1 MKNVWPECITRIY
14 TASGG
19 RVWQGS
25 LQSSFFSFFFLFAN
39 NETLERLFRSYD
51 KDPNKLPKCKKGTQE
66 KLRYWEKNTGNSNSN
81 NNQPP
86 KICFLLWKIKRWVL
100 IYRRGAGAKMPRSLK
115 NNRKDFFYK
124 NGEGVFYR
132 RGVSTAFH

>member
-1 MKNVWPECITRIY
+1 MKNVWPKCITRIY
-14 TASGG
+14 TASGVEFG
-19 RVWQGS
+19 KEAFSPV
-25 LQSSFFSFFFLFAN
+25 FFLFFFLFAN
-39 NETLERLFRSYD
+39 NETLERLFHSYD
-51 KDPNKLPKCKKGTQE
+51 KDPNKLPKSKKGTQE

-86 KICFLLWKIKRWVL
+86 KICFSLWKIKRWVL
-100 IYRRGAGAKMPRSLK
+100 IYRRGAGAKTPRSLK